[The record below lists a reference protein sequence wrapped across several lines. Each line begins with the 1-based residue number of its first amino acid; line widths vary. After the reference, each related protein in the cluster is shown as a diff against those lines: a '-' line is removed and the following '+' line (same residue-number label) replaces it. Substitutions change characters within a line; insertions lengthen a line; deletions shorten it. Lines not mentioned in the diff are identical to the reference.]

1 MNFKR
6 LKKVRFSKKKPQYRS
21 SYPQR
26 EIIIIIIIIID
37 IITII
42 ITSSESGEVL
52 LHCLQQKKQT
62 KEFSFKEISSYSISQ
77 VSTGKL
83 WKELGGKKGKKGK
96 TRIN

>member
-6 LKKVRFSKKKPQYRS
+6 LQKVRFSKEKPQYRS

-26 EIIIIIIIIID
+26 EIIIIIRIIIIIA

-42 ITSSESGEVL
+42 ITSSKFGEVL
-52 LHCLQQKKQT
+52 LHCLQQKNKI

-83 WKELGGKKGKKGK
+83 
-96 TRIN
+96 

>member
-26 EIIIIIIIIID
+26 EIIIIIRIIIIIID

-52 LHCLQQKKQT
+52 LHCLQQKKKT

-83 WKELGGKKGKKGK
+83 
-96 TRIN
+96 

>member
-6 LKKVRFSKKKPQYRS
+6 LQKVRFSKEKPQYRS

-26 EIIIIIIIIID
+26 EIIIIIRIIIRIIIIIA

-42 ITSSESGEVL
+42 ITSSKFGEVL
-52 LHCLQQKKQT
+52 LHCLQQKKKT

-83 WKELGGKKGKKGK
+83 
-96 TRIN
+96 